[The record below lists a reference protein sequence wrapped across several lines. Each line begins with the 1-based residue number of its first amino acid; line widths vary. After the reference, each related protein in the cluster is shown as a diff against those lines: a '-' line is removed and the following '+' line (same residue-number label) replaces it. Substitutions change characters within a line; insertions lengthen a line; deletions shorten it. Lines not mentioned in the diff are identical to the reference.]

1 MRTSEDINEIA
12 TALSKAQGEV
22 KNPSFNRV
30 NPHFKS
36 KYADLGEVL
45 SVVRP
50 ALSKYG
56 ISIMQMT
63 DVTDTGIVLHT
74 RLTHSSGQWI
84 EGVYPVSPMGT
95 HQQMGAALTYAKR
108 QALSAIVGVA
118 GEDDTDG
125 EDTKDIDT
133 KGVKPKVQAKPA
145 PTTQPV
151 NKLNPEQSTEMFDI
165 MVKEL
170 TGCTSKQHLQT
181 WAANWRDVKPQLID
195 EHIASITDLWA
206 KTQTNVNA
214 TANGGDV
221 A

>member
-1 MRTSEDINEIA
+1 MRTSEQIEEIA
-12 TALSKAQGEV
+12 AALAKAQAEV

-50 ALSKYG
+50 ALSKHG
-56 ISIMQMT
+56 IAIMQMT

-74 RLTHSSGQWI
+74 RLTHLSGQWI
-84 EGVYPVSPMGT
+84 EGVYPVSQLGT

-125 EDTKDIDT
+125 EDTKDVST
-133 KGVKPKVQAKPA
+133 TGVKPKATAQKKEVVTLPDEKSAEMLHKMADELENCKTKQDLQA
-145 PTTQPV
+145 
-151 NKLNPEQSTEMFDI
+151 
-165 MVKEL
+165 
-170 TGCTSKQHLQT
+170 
-181 WAANWRDVKPQLID
+181 WATKWRDVKAQLTPD
-195 EHIASITDLWA
+195 HAKAITELWTDA
-206 KTQTNVNA
+206 QNQVNA
-214 TANGGDV
+214 AANGGG
-221 A
+221 AA

>member
-1 MRTSEDINEIA
+1 MRTSEQIEEIA
-12 TALSKAQGEV
+12 AALAKAQAEV

-50 ALSKYG
+50 ALSKHG
-56 ISIMQMT
+56 IAIMQMT

-74 RLTHSSGQWI
+74 RLTHTSGQWI
-84 EGVYPVSPMGT
+84 EGVYPVSQLGT

-125 EDTKDIDT
+125 EDTKDVST
-133 KGVKPKVQAKPA
+133 TGVKPKETAQKKQLTVFTLTESQ
-145 PTTQPV
+145 
-151 NKLNPEQSTEMFDI
+151 EMF
-165 MVKEL
+165 VKMSDEL
-170 TGCTSKQHLQT
+170 ELCKTKQDLQAWASK
-181 WAANWRDVKPQLID
+181 WRDTKAKLVPTHM
-195 EHIASITDLWA
+195 EEITAYWNE
-206 KTQTNVNA
+206 TQSAVNA
-214 TANGGDV
+214 AANGGG
-221 A
+221 AA

>member
-12 TALSKAQGEV
+12 TALSKAQSEV

-50 ALSKYG
+50 SLSKYG
-56 ISIMQMT
+56 ISIMQLT

-125 EDTKDIDT
+125 EDTKDINTAGVT
-133 KGVKPKVQAKPA
+133 KKAANKA
-145 PTTQPV
+145 PQV
-151 NKLNPEQSTEMFDI
+151 LNPEKSAAAVADMMADLMTVD
-165 MVKEL
+165 
-170 TGCTSKQHLQT
+170 SKIGLQR
-181 WAANWRDVKPQLID
+181 WAATWRDVKSTLIPAD
-195 EHIASITDLWA
+195 SGVITEA
-206 KTQTNVNA
+206 FYKTQAEINDAVNSA
-214 TANGGDV
+214 APEG
-221 A
+221 AA

>member
-1 MRTSEDINEIA
+1 MNTSENIDLIA
-12 TALSKAQGEV
+12 AALAKAQGEV

-45 SVVRP
+45 SAVRP
-50 ALSKYG
+50 ALSKNG

-133 KGVKPKVQAKPA
+133 KGVKPKAA
-145 PTTQPV
+145 PPKKEV
-151 NKLNPEQSTEMFDI
+151 VKLS
-165 MVKEL
+165 EL
-170 TGCTSKQHLQT
+170 DSRKMLNAMAGELEDCKTKNDLQN
-181 WAANWRDVKPQLID
+181 WATKWRDIKIQLTSED
-195 EHIASITDLWA
+195 IAAITDLWTA
-206 KTQTNVNA
+206 TQTQVNA
-214 TANGGDV
+214 AANGGG
-221 A
+221 AA

>member
-1 MRTSEDINEIA
+1 MRTSDQIDLIA
-12 TALSKAQGEV
+12 AALAKAQGEV

-45 SVVRP
+45 SAVRP
-50 ALSKYG
+50 ALSKNG

-63 DVTDTGIVLHT
+63 DVTETGIVLHT
-74 RLTHSSGQWI
+74 RLTHESGQWI

-133 KGVKPKVQAKPA
+133 KGVKPKAA
-145 PTTQPV
+145 PPKKEV
-151 NKLNPEQSTEMFDI
+151 VKLS
-165 MVKEL
+165 EL
-170 TGCTSKQHLQT
+170 DSRKMLNVMAGELEDCKTKNDLQN
-181 WAANWRDVKPQLID
+181 WATKWRDIKIQLTSED
-195 EHIASITDLWA
+195 IAAITDLWTA
-206 KTQTNVNA
+206 TQTEVNA
-214 TANGGDV
+214 AANGGG
-221 A
+221 AA

>member
-1 MRTSEDINEIA
+1 MRTSDQIDLIA
-12 TALSKAQGEV
+12 AALAKAQGEV

-45 SVVRP
+45 GVVRP
-50 ALSKYG
+50 ALSKNG

-74 RLTHSSGQWI
+74 RLTHESGQWI

-95 HQQMGAALTYAKR
+95 HQQMGASLTYAKR

-125 EDTKDIDT
+125 EDTKDVDT
-133 KGVKPKVQAKPA
+133 KGVKPKAA
-145 PTTQPV
+145 PP
-151 NKLNPEQSTEMFDI
+151 KKE
-165 MVKEL
+165 MVKLSGEDSAKMLHQMADEL
-170 TGCTSKQHLQT
+170 ENCKTKQDLQA
-181 WAANWRDVKPQLID
+181 WATKWRDIKIQLTS
-195 EHIASITDLWA
+195 EHIAAITDLWTH
-206 KTQTNVNA
+206 TQNQVNA
-214 TANGGDV
+214 AANGGG
-221 A
+221 AA

>member
-1 MRTSEDINEIA
+1 MRTSDQIDLIA
-12 TALSKAQGEV
+12 AALAKAQGEV

-45 SVVRP
+45 GAVRP
-50 ALSKYG
+50 ALSKNG

-63 DVTDTGIVLHT
+63 DVTETGIVLHT
-74 RLTHSSGQWI
+74 RLTHESGQWI

-125 EDTKDIDT
+125 EDTKDVDT
-133 KGVKPKVQAKPA
+133 KGVKPKAQPKPA
-145 PTTQPV
+145 NQPV
-151 NKLNPEQSTEMFDI
+151 NKLSPKESTEMFDI

-170 TGCTSKQHLQT
+170 GQCASKQDLQT
-181 WAANWRDVKPQLID
+181 WASNWRDVKPQLID
-195 EHIASITDLWA
+195 EHQWGIIDLWN
-206 KTQTNVNA
+206 KTQAQVNA
-214 TANGGDV
+214 AANGGG
-221 A
+221 AA

>member
-1 MRTSEDINEIA
+1 MRTSEQTNEIA
-12 TALSKAQGEV
+12 EALASAQGEV

-50 ALSKYG
+50 ALSKYN
-56 ISIMQMT
+56 IALMQMT
-63 DVTDTGIVLHT
+63 DVTDMGIVLHT

-133 KGVKPKVQAKPA
+133 KGVKPKANAKPA
-145 PTTQPV
+145 PANQIV
-151 NKLNPEQSTEMFDI
+151 NKLSPKDSTEMLDI

-170 TGCTSKQHLQT
+170 GQCASKQDLQT
-181 WAANWRDVKPQLID
+181 WAVNWRDVKPQLLD
-195 EHIASITDLWA
+195 EHQWKITDLWN
-206 KTQTNVNA
+206 KTQAEINA
-214 TANGGDV
+214 AANGSG
-221 A
+221 AA

>member
-1 MRTSEDINEIA
+1 MRTSEQINEIA
-12 TALSKAQGEV
+12 EALASAQGEV
-22 KNPSFNRV
+22 RNPSYNRV

-56 ISIMQMT
+56 IALMQMT

-133 KGVKPKVQAKPA
+133 KGVKPKVSAKPVPA
-145 PTTQPV
+145 NQAV
-151 NKLNPEQSTEMFDI
+151 NKLNPKDSTEMLDI

-170 TGCTSKQHLQT
+170 GQCASKQDLQT
-181 WAANWRDVKPQLID
+181 WAVNWRDVKPQLID
-195 EHIASITDLWA
+195 EHQWKITDLWN
-206 KTQTNVNA
+206 KTQAEINA
-214 TANGGDV
+214 AANGSG
-221 A
+221 AA

>member
-1 MRTSEDINEIA
+1 MKTSEQTDLIA
-12 TALSKAQGEV
+12 GALAKAQGEV

-50 ALSKYG
+50 ALSKHG
-56 ISIMQMT
+56 IALMQMT
-63 DVTDTGIVLHT
+63 DVTDTGVVLHT

-84 EGVYPVSPMGT
+84 EGVYPVSQLGT

-108 QALSAIVGVA
+108 QALSAMVGVA

-133 KGVKPKVQAKPA
+133 KGVKPKAAAPKENVVKLSADKSGQFLVKMAEELENCKTKSDLQAWA
-145 PTTQPV
+145 TT
-151 NKLNPEQSTEMFDI
+151 
-165 MVKEL
+165 
-170 TGCTSKQHLQT
+170 
-181 WAANWRDVKPQLID
+181 WRDIKIQLTA
-195 EHIASITDLWA
+195 EHIATITELWS
-206 KTQTNVNA
+206 NA
-214 TANGGDV
+214 QNQINAAAGSG
-221 A
+221 AA

>member
-1 MRTSEDINEIA
+1 MRTSEQIEEIA
-12 TALSKAQGEV
+12 GALAKAQAEV

-50 ALSKYG
+50 ALSKHG
-56 ISIMQMT
+56 IAIMQMT

-74 RLTHSSGQWI
+74 RLTHTSGQWI

-133 KGVKPKVQAKPA
+133 KGVKPKSAPPKVTTLPA
-145 PTTQPV
+145 AESEKKFNEMKQELDECKSNEELMAWTEKWRPV
-151 NKLNPEQSTEMFDI
+151 TSQ
-165 MVKEL
+165 L
-170 TGCTSKQHLQT
+170 TPSH
-181 WAANWRDVKPQLID
+181 N
-195 EHIASITDLWA
+195 ASIKEWWKAIQLKINKAADE
-206 KTQTNVNA
+206 
-214 TANGGDV
+214 
-221 A
+221 

>member
-1 MRTSEDINEIA
+1 MRTSEAINEIA
-12 TALSKAQGEV
+12 AALAKAQAEV

-45 SVVRP
+45 SAVRP
-50 ALSKYG
+50 ALSKHG

-74 RLTHSSGQWI
+74 RLTHSGGQWI

-95 HQQMGAALTYAKR
+95 HQQMGAALTYAER

-125 EDTKDIDT
+125 EDTKDVDT
-133 KGVKPKVQAKPA
+133 KGVKPKA
-145 PTTQPV
+145 PVPTKVITMLSSADSEV
-151 NKLNPEQSTEMFDI
+151 ALENMA
-165 MVKEL
+165 KEL
-170 TGCTSKQHLQT
+170 EDCKTKQNLQA
-181 WAANWRDVKPQLID
+181 WATKWRDIKQTLTT
-195 EHIASITDLWA
+195 EHAKVITDLWTH
-206 KTQTNVNA
+206 TQTQVNA
-214 TANGGDV
+214 AANGGG
-221 A
+221 AA

>member
-1 MRTSEDINEIA
+1 MRTSEQIEEIA
-12 TALSKAQGEV
+12 GALAKAQAEV
-22 KNPSFNRV
+22 KNPSFNRI

-45 SVVRP
+45 SAVRP
-50 ALSKYG
+50 ALSKHG
-56 ISIMQMT
+56 IAIMQMT

-74 RLTHSSGQWI
+74 RLTHTSGQWI

-133 KGVKPKVQAKPA
+133 KGVKPKSA
-145 PTTQPV
+145 PPKIATLSAIESEKKFNEMKQELDECKSNEELMDWTEKWRPV
-151 NKLNPEQSTEMFDI
+151 TSQ
-165 MVKEL
+165 L
-170 TGCTSKQHLQT
+170 TPSH
-181 WAANWRDVKPQLID
+181 N
-195 EHIASITDLWA
+195 ASIKEWWKSIQLKINKAADE
-206 KTQTNVNA
+206 
-214 TANGGDV
+214 
-221 A
+221 

>member
-1 MRTSEDINEIA
+1 MRTSEQINEIA
-12 TALSKAQGEV
+12 AALAKAQAEV

-45 SVVRP
+45 SAVRP
-50 ALSKYG
+50 SLSKHG

-74 RLTHSSGQWI
+74 RLTHSGGQWI

-125 EDTKDIDT
+125 EDTKDVDT
-133 KGVKPKVQAKPA
+133 KGVKPKASPPTKVITMLPMAESLAMLNKMSEELEGCVGKNDLQA
-145 PTTQPV
+145 
-151 NKLNPEQSTEMFDI
+151 
-165 MVKEL
+165 
-170 TGCTSKQHLQT
+170 
-181 WAANWRDVKPQLID
+181 WATKWRDIKQTLTTADAKV
-195 EHIASITDLWA
+195 ITELWTE
-206 KTQTNVNA
+206 TQNKVNA
-214 TANGGDV
+214 AANGGS
-221 A
+221 AA

>member
-1 MRTSEDINEIA
+1 MRTSDQIDLIA
-12 TALSKAQGEV
+12 AALAKAQGEV

-45 SVVRP
+45 SAVRP
-50 ALSKYG
+50 ALSKNG

-133 KGVKPKVQAKPA
+133 KGVKPKAASPKKEV
-145 PTTQPV
+145 V
-151 NKLNPEQSTEMFDI
+151 KLS
-165 MVKEL
+165 EL
-170 TGCTSKQHLQT
+170 DSRKMLNAMAGELEDCKTKNDLQN
-181 WAANWRDVKPQLID
+181 WATKWRDIKIQLTSED
-195 EHIASITDLWA
+195 IAAITDLWTA
-206 KTQTNVNA
+206 TQTQVNA
-214 TANGGDV
+214 AANGGG
-221 A
+221 AA

>member
-1 MRTSEDINEIA
+1 MRTSEQTNEIA
-12 TALSKAQGEV
+12 EALASAQGEV
-22 KNPSFNRV
+22 RNPSYNRV

-56 ISIMQMT
+56 IALMQMT

-125 EDTKDIDT
+125 
-133 KGVKPKVQAKPA
+133 
-145 PTTQPV
+145 
-151 NKLNPEQSTEMFDI
+151 
-165 MVKEL
+165 
-170 TGCTSKQHLQT
+170 
-181 WAANWRDVKPQLID
+181 
-195 EHIASITDLWA
+195 
-206 KTQTNVNA
+206 
-214 TANGGDV
+214 
-221 A
+221 

>member
-1 MRTSEDINEIA
+1 MRTSEQVNEIA
-12 TALSKAQGEV
+12 EALASAQGEV

-56 ISIMQMT
+56 IALMQMT

-133 KGVKPKVQAKPA
+133 KGVKPKANAKPA
-145 PTTQPV
+145 PANQTV
-151 NKLNPEQSTEMFDI
+151 NKLSPKDSTEMFDI

-170 TGCTSKQHLQT
+170 GQCASKQDLQT
-181 WAANWRDVKPQLID
+181 WAANWRDVKPQLLD
-195 EHIASITDLWA
+195 EHQWGITDLWN
-206 KTQTNVNA
+206 KTQAEINKA
-214 TANGGDV
+214 AG
-221 A
+221 